1 MSVLWSTVD
10 LIFWN
15 NINIHTI
22 PRDEEISSFSCDV
35 CRYLGF
41 FSPLLFS
48 TFIFIFRIWNV
59 FSSRQLRACQENEKI
74 QKEKK
79 RNSWSLGLKC
89 SPTKV
94 ENHIPG
100 FSPGNFL
107 FKLLEISSEI
117 SRKCKAGII
126 ETTYKWTNQII
137 YSNQISLYVNNSF
150 KKIVQYFYYLVHG
163 KLFNYIL
170 KPSIM

>member
-1 MSVLWSTVD
+1 MSVLWSTVE

-15 NINIHTI
+15 NIPIHTI
-22 PRDEEISSFSCDV
+22 PMDKEISSFSCDL

-41 FSPLLFS
+41 FFPAS
-48 TFIFIFRIWNV
+48 IFHFYLYFLHLKRFFLEAAARMPKKW
-59 FSSRQLRACQENEKI
+59 KDTKG
-74 QKEKK
+74 KEK
-79 RNSWSLGLKC
+79 RLLKFG
-89 SPTKV
+89 TLVKF

-100 FSPGNFL
+100 LSPWNFL

-117 SRKCKAGII
+117 SWQCKAGII
-126 ETTYKWTNQII
+126 ESTYKWTNQII

-150 KKIVQYFYYLVHG
+150 KKVVQYFYYLVHG
-163 KLFNYIL
+163 KLFNCIL